1 MPRTEHEKMFARQT
15 ISATH
20 RATQMDPEH
29 EPKSTEQRGS
39 PTATVSSPRVSPPQQ
54 RKSTTT
60 TPTFGQPMAP
70 VKLSS
75 MYESLRLADAIRERR
90 YSREM
95 DESGVRER
103 RYSREMDDSGVRERR
118 YSREMDDNG
127 IREVRYSR
135 EVDDETIRERSYGR
149 DEDEKDEGKRTKMK
163 SGVSYKCVGS
173 RDLRYRVR
181 AI

>member
-1 MPRTEHEKMFARQT
+1 M
-15 ISATH
+15 S
-20 RATQMDPEH
+20 
-29 EPKSTEQRGS
+29 
-39 PTATVSSPRVSPPQQ
+39 
-54 RKSTTT
+54 TT

-95 DESGVRER
+95 DENGVRER
-103 RYSREMDDSGVRERR
+103 RYSREMDDGGVRERRYSRERDDSGVRERR

-135 EVDDETIRERSYGR
+135 EVDDETIREGSYVR

-163 SGVSYKCVGS
+163 SGVRCRSGDWNKHDSWS
-173 RDLRYRVR
+173 RPTK
-181 AI
+181 